1 VLTTEDLLQLRPK
14 GTCVRRGHNHPRKP
28 VVVTACLNV
37 QPGGG
42 ELLFPVTL
50 STKDPVIRTDDKL
63 GVLCESLKRL
73 RRTVWLSGSFVKSL
87 TTSTKSEIAEGE
99 GERIEFTFRG
109 VAYQLDLSNANVAKL
124 EKALAPYIDAATS
137 ASSGI
142 EGSTS
147 AVAKDHHHGVRRAAK
162 KTAKRNRR
170 PIARVRQR
178 AASSDQRLG
187 RSENGYSVSARGRIP
202 AGVVEAYQTAP
213 PR

>member
-1 VLTTEDLLQLRPK
+1 MAER
-14 GTCVRRGHNHPRKP
+14 
-28 VVVTACLNV
+28 
-37 QPGGG
+37 
-42 ELLFPVTL
+42 
-50 STKDPVIRTDDKL
+50 VIRQIIDDID
-63 GVLCESLKRL
+63 
-73 RRTVWLSGSFVKSL
+73 
-87 TTSTKSEIAEGE
+87 KSEIAEGE

-147 AVAKDHHHGVRRAAK
+147 AAAERPSPRRRRAAK

-170 PIARVRQR
+170 PIARSGKEQLAAVR
-178 AASSDQRLG
+178 AWA
-187 RSENGYSVSARGRIP
+187 SENGYSVSARGRIP
-202 AGVVEAYQTAP
+202 AGVVEAYQTAH